1 MKKVIMIIGILI
13 LVTITILNVLY
24 TTRLEPGEITQITY
38 NGFVYIIGLL
48 LLCGLI
54 FFATNKLEKFL
65 YNKEKAKKILWISA
79 ISLYCL
85 FNIIW
90 VLSVRIGNIGDTG
103 AVCDIAK
110 SMYYNDTT
118 ILDKIKFYAELPVRT
133 YIQMYHQ
140 QIPLAFLFSILLRII
155 NSSNG
160 ELIRGFNVIANALTF
175 YALFLISKQIS
186 KKYNT
191 NKTLLTILIL
201 TFFPLSMLS
210 TFVYGDVPSLTL
222 GLYSIY
228 FIIKYTETNSLKY
241 AFFSGITSM
250 FAYMFRMNSIIFV
263 IGIVIYL
270 MLNVFKEHKNR
281 THKENLL
288 KIVIIASYIIISITP
303 SMIVKNYYLIK
314 NNLDPNKSY
323 PIESYFLM
331 AMEEAPR
338 GNGWYNEKRGEYALK
353 NSEQAKVEYKEEI
366 KERLHYFSKN
376 IGYTFDFYIKKITSM
391 WAENTYSAINANAIG
406 EYENLNNATNYLLFY
421 QKILLLLI
429 CICSLIV
436 ILQNKKN
443 ISLEMILL
451 LTIFIGGFVF
461 HILWEA
467 KSRYIIPYI
476 VILMPIASINIKSI
490 KDVKLNSKTKRLYK

>member
-1 MKKVIMIIGILI
+1 MKKVIMVIGILI
-13 LVTITILNVLY
+13 LVMLTILNILLS
-24 TTRLEPGEITQITY
+24 TRFETGEITNITY

-48 LLCGLI
+48 LGCGLI
-54 FFATNKLEKFL
+54 FFATKKLDKIL
-65 YNKEKAKKILWISA
+65 YNKEKVKKILWIGA

-110 SMYYNDTT
+110 SIYYDDTT
-118 ILDKIKFYAELPVRT
+118 ILDKINFYAGLPVRT
-133 YIQMYHQ
+133 YMQMYHQ

-160 ELIRGFNVIANALTF
+160 ELIRGFNVVANVLIF
-175 YALFLISKQIS
+175 YALFLINKQIS
-186 KKYNT
+186 KTYNT
-191 NKTLLTILIL
+191 NKTFLTILIL

-210 TFVYGDVPSLTL
+210 TFVYGDIPSLTL
-222 GLYSIY
+222 GLYAIY
-228 FIIKYTETNSLKY
+228 FIMKYTETNSLKY

-270 MLNVFKEHKNR
+270 MLNMFKEHRNR
-281 THKENLL
+281 TNKENLI
-288 KIVIIASYIIISITP
+288 KIVIIASYMIISIIP
-303 SMIVKNYYLIK
+303 SMSVKNYYLIK

-331 AMEEAPR
+331 AMEESPR
-338 GNGWYNEKRGEYALK
+338 GNGWYNEKRGENALK

-366 KERLHYFSKN
+366 KERLHYFSQN
-376 IGYTFDFYIKKITSM
+376 IGYTFEFYIKKISSM
-391 WAENTYSAINANAIG
+391 WTENTYSAINANAMG

-451 LTIFIGGFVF
+451 ITIFIGGFVF

-476 VILMPIASINIKSI
+476 IILMPIASINIKTHFSA
-490 KDVKLNSKTKRLYK
+490 SH

>member
-24 TTRLEPGEITQITY
+24 TTRLETGEITQITY

-54 FFATNKLEKFL
+54 FFATNKLDKFF

-118 ILDKIKFYAELPVRT
+118 ILDKINFYAELPVRT
-133 YIQMYHQ
+133 YMQMYHQ
-140 QIPLAFLFSILLRII
+140 QIPLAFLFSILLKII
-155 NSSNG
+155 HIPWG
-160 ELIRGFNVIANALTF
+160 ESIRAFNIIANALTF

-228 FIIKYTETNSLKY
+228 FIMKYTETNSLKY
-241 AFFSGITSM
+241 ALFSGITSM

-270 MLNVFKEHKNR
+270 MLNMFKEHKNR
-281 THKENLL
+281 TH
-288 KIVIIASYIIISITP
+288 
-303 SMIVKNYYLIK
+303 
-314 NNLDPNKSY
+314 
-323 PIESYFLM
+323 
-331 AMEEAPR
+331 
-338 GNGWYNEKRGEYALK
+338 YAF
-353 NSEQAKVEYKEEI
+353 N
-366 KERLHYFSKN
+366 
-376 IGYTFDFYIKKITSM
+376 DCKK
-391 WAENTYSAINANAIG
+391 
-406 EYENLNNATNYLLFY
+406 LLF
-421 QKILLLLI
+421 
-429 CICSLIV
+429 
-436 ILQNKKN
+436 NKK
-443 ISLEMILL
+443 
-451 LTIFIGGFVF
+451 
-461 HILWEA
+461 
-467 KSRYIIPYI
+467 
-476 VILMPIASINIKSI
+476 
-490 KDVKLNSKTKRLYK
+490 